1 MKPKFHCVRNLAI
14 ALSVLINI
22 TYAQAATYTWSNLD
36 NNTPVINGNWSGG
49 ESWSAAPVSAA
60 DTTLSIG
67 YTYATNSAAET
78 NTLTNDIA
86 NPFLLNV
93 LSLTG
98 NSNAGNGSSNALIN
112 IAGSPL
118 EFVSNGSTTPQVN
131 LSSVRTNGQVITFNV
146 QSNLVLTNNT
156 LFTGNGSA
164 SFTVSGGIS
173 GAGNLSKSGTS
184 KLVLSGT
191 NSFAGTITIS
201 GGILQLTNQVSLYNN
216 TSASWT
222 ASNISV
228 ASGATLALN
237 VGGAG
242 QFTTGNVTTLL
253 SNLSGANGSSTT
265 GFAAGSAIAFDTTG
279 GAFTVSDNVIN
290 STGTGGGAFGVTKW
304 GANLLTLTGANTY
317 TGTTSILQGSL
328 TLAPTVGGM
337 SLGALTATTS
347 GAGFAAGNITLTL
360 GGAGTNSITSI
371 TETSGAAQQLAIT
384 KNTTATW
391 SVGNV
396 DLKGGN
402 TSRVSA
408 GILNLDGTLKF
419 GLGGVSTTLRQ
430 FWVDGGTLGYNN
442 AGAVQTL
449 GVTSATVTT
458 GQWLTMNGGAL
469 DNLSGAAITTSTHNP
484 NLMLNANLTFTGSNS
499 LNFGTGRV
507 SLGSTAG
514 ISRTIT
520 VSANTLTLGGI
531 ISNGTTATALT
542 KEGSGTLKL
551 DGINSYTGATA
562 VNAGSLEIALNGST
576 HASSAVTVSNS
587 GSALVVNGTVNGTLV
602 ANVSTTLSGTGTIA
616 GATTINGVHAPGN
629 SPGIQ
634 IFTNGLSY
642 GSTAT
647 LNTEF
652 VGNTLSL
659 RGTDF
664 DGVNVTGGNLVIDS
678 LATLAL
684 FTSSIDYAN
693 VLWDSV
699 RDFTII
705 DYSGAGTSTGSFLLN
720 TDNAG
725 AFASEGSWSLANSS
739 NDIILSWTPIPEPST
754 SLLAALG
761 ALALFRRRS

>member
-156 LFTGNGSA
+156 LFTGNGTA

-279 GAFTVSDNVIN
+279 GTFTVSDNVIN

-304 GANLLTLTGANTY
+304 GTNLLTLTGANTY

-514 ISRTIT
+514 LSRTIT

-754 SLLAALG
+754 ALLAALG

>member
-1 MKPKFHCVRNLAI
+1 L
-14 ALSVLINI
+14 LNI
-22 TYAQAATYTWSNLD
+22 SYAQAATYTWSNLD

-67 YTYATNSAAET
+67 YTYGSNSTAET

-86 NPFLLNV
+86 NPFQLNV

-98 NSNAGNGSSNALIN
+98 NSTAANGSFNALIN

-156 LFTGNGSA
+156 LFTGNGTA

-201 GGILQLTNQVSLYNN
+201 GGILQLANQVSLYNN

-290 STGTGGGAFGVTKW
+290 STGTGGGAVGVTKW
-304 GANLLTLTGANTY
+304 GTNILTLTGANTY
-317 TGTTSILQGSL
+317 SGTTSILQGSL
-328 TLAPTVGGM
+328 TLAPTTGGM
-337 SLGALTATTS
+337 SLGAVTATTS
-347 GAGFAAGNITLTL
+347 GAGFTAGNIALIL
-360 GGAGTNSITSI
+360 GGAGTNTITSI
-371 TETSGAAQQLAIT
+371 TETSGAAQQLSIT

-396 DLKGGN
+396 DLKAGN

-419 GLGGVSTTLRQ
+419 GLGGASTTLRQ

-442 AGAVQTL
+442 AGAVQTS
-449 GVTSATVTT
+449 GTTSATVST

-484 NLMLNANLTFTGSNS
+484 NMMLNANLTFTGSKS

-507 SLGSTAG
+507 SLGSAAG

-520 VSANTLTLGGI
+520 ISANTLTLGGI

-551 DGINSYTGATA
+551 GGANSYTGATA
-562 VNAGSLEIALNGST
+562 VNAGTLEIALDGST

-587 GSALVVNGTVNGTLV
+587 GSALVVNGLVNGTLV
-602 ANVSTTLSGTGTIA
+602 ANLSTTLSGTGTIV
-616 GATTINGVHAPGN
+616 GAATINGVHAPGN

-647 LNTEF
+647 LNAEF

-659 RGTDF
+659 RGTDY

-684 FTSSIDYAN
+684 FASSIDYAN

-739 NDIILSWTPIPEPST
+739 NDIVLSWTPIPEPST
-754 SLLAALG
+754 ALLAALG

>member
-279 GAFTVSDNVIN
+279 GTFTVSDNVIN

-304 GANLLTLTGANTY
+304 GTNLLTLTGANTY

>member
-156 LFTGNGSA
+156 LFTGNGTA

-279 GAFTVSDNVIN
+279 GTFTVSDNVIN

-304 GANLLTLTGANTY
+304 GTNLLTLTGANTY

>member
-514 ISRTIT
+514 LSRTIT

>member
-1 MKPKFHCVRNLAI
+1 MKPKFHCYRNLAI
-14 ALSVLINI
+14 ASSVLLNI
-22 TYAQAATYTWSNLD
+22 SYAQAATYTWSNLD

-551 DGINSYTGATA
+551 GGINSYTGATA

-754 SLLAALG
+754 ALLAALG

>member
-279 GAFTVSDNVIN
+279 GTFTVSDNVIN

-304 GANLLTLTGANTY
+304 GTNLLTLTGANTY

-514 ISRTIT
+514 LSRTIT

-725 AFASEGSWSLANSS
+725 AYASEGSWSLANSS

-754 SLLAALG
+754 ALLAALG

>member
-156 LFTGNGSA
+156 LFTGNGTA

-279 GAFTVSDNVIN
+279 GTFTVSDNVIN

-304 GANLLTLTGANTY
+304 GTNLLTLTGANTY

-514 ISRTIT
+514 LSRTIT

-725 AFASEGSWSLANSS
+725 AYASEGSWSLANSS

-754 SLLAALG
+754 ALLAALG

>member
-156 LFTGNGSA
+156 LFTGNGTA

-279 GAFTVSDNVIN
+279 GTFTVSDNVIN

-514 ISRTIT
+514 LSRTIT

-754 SLLAALG
+754 ALLAALG